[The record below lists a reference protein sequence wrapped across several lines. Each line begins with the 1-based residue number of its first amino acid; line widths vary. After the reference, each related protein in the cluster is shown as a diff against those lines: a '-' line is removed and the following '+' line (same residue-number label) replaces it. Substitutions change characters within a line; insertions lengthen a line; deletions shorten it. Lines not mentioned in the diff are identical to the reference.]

1 LAKEQNR
8 GILSFMEG
16 QLRKIVHQKIADS
29 LAATIPAFTRRDLRI
44 PAVPGK
50 AIAVIGMR
58 RTGKTTFLWQT
69 LADRLERGA
78 PRESL
83 LHFSFEDE
91 RLAGMTTADLALV
104 VEEYYRFHPELR
116 DRHQAVFF
124 LDEIQVVPG
133 WEMFARRL
141 LDTEKIDLFLSGSSA
156 RLLSREVATS
166 MRGRAMEVLVHPF
179 SFREAL
185 RHDGQEP
192 TGDAKDLP
200 KSARSAL
207 ERNLSDYLVAGGFPE
222 AQGIPARDRLDL
234 LRGYVDVV
242 LLRDVIERHRVSHPV
257 ALRWMTR
264 QLLGNAA
271 GTFSVNKFH
280 QSLRSQGISVG
291 KDTLHAY
298 LSHLE
303 DAFLVR
309 IVSVATDSERQR
321 MVNPR
326 KVYPIDMGLIPV
338 FDRSEKANVGHAL
351 ETAVYLEL
359 ERRGA
364 EVSYVKSARAGY
376 EVDFLARYPDG
387 STDLVQV
394 CASLESSEVRERE
407 VRALV
412 DAASRYPR
420 ASLHIVALNLG
431 IQVDVPPVVH
441 VHSAVTWLL
450 AERVEGEER

>member
-1 LAKEQNR
+1 M
-8 GILSFMEG
+8 SFMEG
-16 QLRKIVHQKIADS
+16 QLDRVIRQKIVDS
-29 LAATIPAFTRRDLRI
+29 LAAHIPAFTRRDLRL

-69 LADRLERGA
+69 LADRLARGT
-78 PRESL
+78 PREGL
-83 LHFSFEDE
+83 LLFSFEDE
-91 RLAGMTTADLALV
+91 RLGGMTASGLSLV
-104 VEEYYRFHPELR
+104 VEEYYRLHPEWR
-116 DRHQAVFF
+116 DERQAVFF
-124 LDEIQVVPG
+124 LDEIQIVPG

-141 LDTEKIDLFLSGSSA
+141 LDTENVDLFLSGSSA

-185 RHDGQEP
+185 RHHGQEP
-192 TGDAKDLP
+192 KGAVEGLP
-200 KSARSAL
+200 KGKRSAL
-207 ERNLSDYLVAGGFPE
+207 EQTLCTYLVEGGFPE
-222 AQGIPARDRLDL
+222 AQGISARDRVDL

-242 LLRDVIERHRVSHPV
+242 LLRDIIERHGVSHPV

-280 QSLRSQGISVG
+280 QSLRSQGVPVG

-298 LSHLE
+298 LSHIE

-309 IVSVATDSERQR
+309 IVSIATDSERKR

-326 KVYPIDMGLIPV
+326 KVYPIDPGLIPV
-338 FDRSEKANVGHAL
+338 FDRSGKANIGHAL

-364 EVSYVKSARAGY
+364 EVAYVKTTSGY

-387 STDLVQV
+387 STELIQV
-394 CASLESSEVRERE
+394 CTSLEDSDVRERE
-407 VRALV
+407 MRALV
-412 DAASRYPR
+412 EAASKHPR
-420 ASLHIVALNLG
+420 ASLHVVALERG
-431 IQVDVPPVVH
+431 MSEDVPPTVQVH
-441 VHSAVTWLL
+441 AASVWLL
-450 AERVEGEER
+450 GEHVEDGER

>member
-1 LAKEQNR
+1 M
-8 GILSFMEG
+8 SFMKG
-16 QLRKIVHQKIADS
+16 QLREIIHQRIVDS
-29 LAATIPAFTRRDLRI
+29 LATPIPAFTRRDLRI

-69 LADRLERGA
+69 LADRLDQGT
-78 PRESL
+78 PREGL

-91 RLAGMTTADLALV
+91 RLAGMTAADLSLV
-104 VEEYYRFHPELR
+104 VEEYYRLHPEWR
-116 DRHQAVFF
+116 DQYQTVFF

-141 LDTEKIDLFLSGSSA
+141 LDTEKVELFLSGSSA

-185 RHDGQEP
+185 RHHGQEP
-192 TGDAKDLP
+192 KGAVEGLP
-200 KSARSAL
+200 KATRSAL
-207 ERNLSDYLVAGGFPE
+207 ERNLHSYLVGGGFPE
-222 AQGIPARDRLDL
+222 TQGISARDRVDL

-291 KDTLHAY
+291 KDTLYSY
-298 LSHLE
+298 LSYLE

-309 IVSVATDSERQR
+309 IVSIATDSERQR

-326 KVYPIDMGLIPV
+326 KVYPIDSGLIPV
-338 FDRSEKANVGHAL
+338 FDRSGKANIGHAL

-364 EVSYVKSARAGY
+364 EVSYVKTASSGY

-387 STDLVQV
+387 STDLIQV
-394 CASLESSEVRERE
+394 CASLEDSDVRERE

-412 DAASRYPR
+412 EAVSKYPR
-420 ASLHIVALNLG
+420 ASLHIVTLNPG
-431 IQVDVPPVVH
+431 TREDVPPTIQVH
-441 VHSAVTWLL
+441 PAAAWLL
-450 AERVEGEER
+450 AERVEDAEQ

>member
-1 LAKEQNR
+1 M
-8 GILSFMEG
+8 SFMKG
-16 QLRKIVHQKIADS
+16 QLREIIHQRIVDS
-29 LAATIPAFTRRDLRI
+29 LAALIPTFTRRDLRI

-69 LADRLERGA
+69 LADRLDQGT
-78 PRESL
+78 PREGL

-91 RLAGMTTADLALV
+91 RLAGMTAADLSLV
-104 VEEYYRFHPELR
+104 VEEYYRLHPEWR
-116 DRHQAVFF
+116 DQYQTVFF

-141 LDTEKIDLFLSGSSA
+141 LDTEKVELFLSGSSA

-185 RHDGQEP
+185 RHHGQEP
-192 TGDAKDLP
+192 KGAVEGLP
-200 KSARSAL
+200 KATRSAL
-207 ERNLSDYLVAGGFPE
+207 ERNLHSYLVGGGFPE
-222 AQGIPARDRLDL
+222 TQGISARDRVDL

-291 KDTLHAY
+291 KDTLYSY
-298 LSHLE
+298 LSYLE

-309 IVSVATDSERQR
+309 IVSIATDSERQR

-326 KVYPIDMGLIPV
+326 KVYPIDSGLIPV
-338 FDRSEKANVGHAL
+338 FDRSGKANIGHAL

-364 EVSYVKSARAGY
+364 EVSYVKTASSGY

-387 STDLVQV
+387 STDLIQV
-394 CASLESSEVRERE
+394 CASLEDSDVRERE

-412 DAASRYPR
+412 EAVSKYPR
-420 ASLHIVALNLG
+420 ASLHIVTLNPG
-431 IQVDVPPVVH
+431 TREDVPPTIQVH
-441 VHSAVTWLL
+441 PAAAWLL
-450 AERVEGEER
+450 AERVEDAEQ